1 MSIHRVLG
9 RSACSAFQFG
19 MWLVLMVGLSAASVW
34 AGPSAVVPKFDDKGL
49 SEVIVDG
56 KVVPLFT
63 GQVGFRPTLTREYR
77 NPYEMAD
84 PYVADTRELRR
95 VDVAPTRSVFDA
107 ARKALTHVYP
117 WGQVTVT
124 YTANPEAG
132 GLDVRLEIQNTGTE
146 VIESMHM
153 TVMALGKGEGV
164 LDQKRYGAPIN
175 LNGVGLLTVVPNA
188 QSGLPQVV
196 LGSSQ
201 PNRPLYFGW
210 EGVHAASKAASLV
223 VTFGDARGTGARE
236 AADGIWNFRA
246 IKPGATET
254 VELCFRFGPA
264 GEEPTTTAA
273 DLFNAF
279 TKVAPFKLRWPDRR
293 PITMI
298 QLEYGRGDEK
308 DASGKHTNPR
318 GWWGLKDRKED
329 IRTPEGKAVFAKFLM
344 TSADDA
350 IKIAEK
356 AGAQG
361 VIVWDLEGGQY
372 PGNKYYGDPRIMKY
386 TAPEMEEHA
395 DAYFKKLR
403 DAGLRVGVC
412 LRPHWNL
419 PIDVPSDQVMK
430 YQHPNNFQD
439 VPFRMTWD
447 KFDIENLGFE
457 FIGYDEIAHDSKTP
471 LTDVRRSPVQRLD
484 DMITYSK
491 NRWGATLFYVDT
503 NSFMRP
509 RSKSKPNAQGGY
521 DELGPWTNLMMSAEQ
536 WAELQRRHPDVLLM
550 PEHQND
556 QYYSVTAPY
565 NQIGYDGPTPAHVTQ
580 IYPESF
586 SALSIAQQGDTF
598 DGMPYVP
605 AVERGD
611 ALVTIGWFG
620 PQPSLL
626 KIYAAAAA
634 TAPVRVEI
642 KADGKLTVQGQ
653 PVADVKDLEKK
664 VNEQVKGKPFAER
677 RAVMQYAPG
686 TDALVRSAV
695 IAALERADAIIA
707 WSQPSDVV
715 LPTAPAAPSTVAAAE
730 GSAAASA
737 SNRAANAPI
746 QIVLHAD
753 LRIVGNNSSGGEFL
767 LAWLASADGTARPD
781 VMRLTREVRAWVE
794 GKPAAE
800 RRVSLKIFGGDKHK
814 DAVVS
819 ALRQAGAEVVSVKE
833 VK

>member
-1 MSIHRVLG
+1 MSIHGVLG
-9 RSACSAFQFG
+9 RSAWSGFQFG
-19 MWLVLMVGLSAASVW
+19 MWLVLVVGLSAASVW
-34 AGPSAVVPKFDDKGL
+34 AGPSTVVPKFDDKGL
-49 SEVIVDG
+49 SGVMVDG
-56 KVVPLFT
+56 KLVPLFT

-95 VDVAPTRSVFDA
+95 VDEPPTRSVFDA

-117 WGQVTVT
+117 WGQVNVT

-164 LDQKRYGAPIN
+164 LDQKRYGDPIN
-175 LNGVGLLTVVPNA
+175 VNGVNLLTVDPNA
-188 QSGLPQVV
+188 QAGLPQVV
-196 LGSSQ
+196 VGSSQ
-201 PNRPLYFGW
+201 PNRPLYLGW
-210 EGVHAASKAASLV
+210 EGVHAASKAARLV
-223 VTFGDARGTGARE
+223 VTFGPAPGSSGERL
-236 AADGIWNFRA
+236 DGIWNFRA
-246 IKPGATET
+246 IKPGATEI

-264 GEEPTTTAA
+264 GEEPTKTAA

-279 TKVAPFKLRWPDRR
+279 TKAAPFKLRWPDRR

-298 QLEYGRGDEK
+298 QLEYGRGEQN
-308 DASGKHTNPR
+308 NPR
-318 GWWGLKDRKED
+318 GWWGLKDSKED
-329 IRTPEGKAVFAKFLM
+329 IRTPEGKAVFTKWLM
-344 TSADDA
+344 TSADNA
-350 IKIAEK
+350 IKVAEK

-361 VIVWDLEGGQY
+361 VIVWDVEGGQY
-372 PGNKYYGDPRIMKY
+372 PGNKYYGDPRIMQY

-439 VPFRMTWD
+439 MPFRMTWD
-447 KFDIENLGFE
+447 RFNIESWGLE

-471 LTDVRRSPVQRLD
+471 LTDVKRSPVQRLD

-491 NRWGATLFYVDT
+491 KRWGATLFYVDT

-521 DELGPWTNLMMSAEQ
+521 DELGPWTKLLMSAQQ

-565 NQIGYDGPTPAHVTQ
+565 NQIGYDGPTPPYVTQ

-586 SALSIAQQGDTF
+586 SALSIAQQGNTF

-605 AVERGD
+605 AVQRGD
-611 ALVTIGWFG
+611 LLITIGWFG

-626 KIYAAAAA
+626 TIYAAAAA

-642 KADGKLTVQGQ
+642 KADGKLTLQGQ
-653 PVADVKDLEKK
+653 PVAEIKDLEKK
-664 VNEQVKGKPFAER
+664 VNEQVKGRPFAER

-695 IAALERADAIIA
+695 VEALERADAIIA

-715 LPTAPAAPSTVAAAE
+715 LPTAPTAPSTVADPKGPATV
-730 GSAAASA
+730 SA

-753 LRIVGNNSSGGEFL
+753 LRIVGTNSGGGEFL
-767 LAWLASADGTARPD
+767 LAWLASTDGSTRPD
-781 VMRLTREVRAWVE
+781 VTRLTREVKAWVE

-800 RRVSLKIFGGDKHK
+800 RRVSLKIFGGDTHR

-819 ALRQAGAEVVSVKE
+819 ALRQAGAEDVSVQE